1 MTQPTVP
8 EDSLAVYARNHA
20 SNSQT
25 SIGNKFT
32 MWARKLTNELLVAG
46 PFLMLAIMAIKSR
59 TNYDPWES
67 PRNTADV
74 ESRIDAYIQPMK
86 SLNQALELG
95 DDASVRQVAREWIDQ
110 HERGVLRPLPPCSYV
125 DSTRDGVKGQ
135 VTLGKNRLT
144 YRLID
149 QSDELLAAGRTAE
162 AVSDALLAYRV
173 ASVLKFSDFT
183 TVYDTCRA
191 QLRVLKTLQ
200 DAKARLGPEQK
211 KEVRHLLAE
220 CVVDVKPLNRILLQS
235 RRLYT
240 ESLQAR
246 GQQSLPI
253 EDTQQFTQIGNVL
266 QARCDAESLQSV
278 RRLIVASNGDMPRI
292 LTTAKLAWQM
302 ENQLEKAST
311 TLLEDL

>member
-1 MTQPTVP
+1 
-8 EDSLAVYARNHA
+8 
-20 SNSQT
+20 
-25 SIGNKFT
+25 
-32 MWARKLTNELLVAG
+32 
-46 PFLMLAIMAIKSR
+46 MAIKSR

-86 SLNQALELG
+86 GLNQALELG
-95 DDASVRQVAREWIDQ
+95 DEASVREVAREWIDQ

-135 VTLGKNRLT
+135 ITLGKNRLT

-149 QSDELLAAGRTAE
+149 QSDELLAAGRTSE
-162 AVSDALLAYRV
+162 AISDALLAYKV
-173 ASVLKFSDFT
+173 ANVLKFSDFT

-191 QLRVLKTLQ
+191 QLRVLKTLE
-200 DAKARLGPEQK
+200 DARSRLGPEQK
-211 KEVRHLLAE
+211 KEVRHLLAGY
-220 CVVDVKPLNRILLQS
+220 VVDVKPLNRILLQS

-240 ESLQAR
+240 ESLQAK
-246 GQQSLPI
+246 GQESLPI

-302 ENQLEKAST
+302 ENQLEKASK